1 MLSSKVRVAIL
12 NDNQSN
18 IQPGAATIAELYFD
32 YLKNH
37 YECQFWSTSVFF
49 SRKKNERHDVK
60 LMTSVIHKFLN
71 KNRKIW
77 ALYFEFARISPL
89 FWFYFR
95 CKDFKPDIVWI
106 HQIGFH
112 FPRTV
117 IYIAKILGIKI
128 IYTFHDYSIIL
139 NRKLYPS
146 DFGINKSEIDKEI
159 INLLSNKFESKI
171 IRDNLQLGNIDRAR
185 LYLNLKLLKLC
196 YANVAISSLQSSILK
211 LFNIPINLV
220 INNSISLNTSSLD
233 ANNLAKDQ
241 RELRILL
248 AGRTIGK
255 GFDSFLSRLTNTED
269 IFVHAAGDSALLELL
284 LKFNNEL
291 KFEYHGMLPPHQLAK
306 LIKSV
311 DVVAVP
317 SVCFDVFPTITLE
330 ALSLGV
336 PVITTRT
343 TGNFP
348 IIEAAAPLLV
358 ISSDESQLLELTYL
372 RIAIQEFKDNISKID
387 LPNLEVTMLNYA
399 LLFNCN

>member
-1 MLSSKVRVAIL
+1 MLSNKVRIAIL
-12 NDNQSN
+12 NDNQSRS
-18 IQPGAATIAELYFD
+18 QPGAATIAELYFN

-37 YECQFWSTSVFF
+37 YECQFWSTSMCS
-49 SRKKNERHDVK
+49 SRKNNRRHDIK
-60 LMTSVIHKFLN
+60 LMPSIIPKFLN

-77 ALYFEFARISPL
+77 ALYYEFAQISPL
-89 FWFYFR
+89 FWIYFR
-95 CKDFKPDIVWI
+95 CKDFKPDVIWI
-106 HQIGFH
+106 HQIGYH

-117 IYIAKILGIKI
+117 IFIAKLLGIKI
-128 IYTFHDYSIIL
+128 IYTFHDYSIVL

-146 DFGINKSEIDKEI
+146 DFGIKKSEIDKEV
-159 INLLSNKFESKI
+159 INLLSNNIDSKI
-171 IRDNLQLGNIDRAR
+171 IRENLQLEIIDRVR
-185 LYLNLKLLKLC
+185 LYFNLKLLNLC
-196 YANVAISSLQSSILK
+196 YANVAISSLQSKILK
-211 LFNIPINLV
+211 LFNIPISLV
-220 INNSISLNTSSLD
+220 INNSVPINTSSLD
-233 ANNLAKDQ
+233 AKNLAKDE

-255 GFDSFLSRLTNTED
+255 GFDSFLSRLKNTED
-269 IFVHAAGDSALLELL
+269 FFVHAAGDSALLELL
-284 LKFNNEL
+284 SKFNKEL
-291 KFEYHGMLPPHQLAK
+291 KFEYHGMIPSHQLAK

-358 ISSDESQLLELTYL
+358 ISSDESQLIDLTYL

-387 LPNLEVTMLNYA
+387 LPNLKVTISNYTK
-399 LLFNCN
+399 LFNCN